1 VVPVDPPIFS
11 RAGAGRVGSNLR
23 PAARRAAYLAKL
35 LRQNLLVILTIM
47 DSGGPV
53 GDVSEV
59 AGALRVA
66 VGLVVRKLRQ
76 APFEGEL
83 TLAESSALS
92 RLERGGPAT
101 SSDLARLDRI
111 SPQSMGVTVA
121 ALLERGLIERSR
133 DPEDGRRIVLSIT
146 EAGRRMVHDKRGAR
160 TEQIASALRNGFSED
175 ELGQLKAAAV
185 LLERLAEKL

>member
-1 VVPVDPPIFS
+1 
-11 RAGAGRVGSNLR
+11 
-23 PAARRAAYLAKL
+23 
-35 LRQNLLVILTIM
+35 M
-47 DSGGPV
+47 DSDEQVP
-53 GDVSEV
+53 DISEV

-76 APFEGEL
+76 ALSEGEL

-101 SSDLARLDRI
+101 SSDLARVERI

-121 ALLERGLIERSR
+121 ALLERGMIERSR

-146 EAGRRMVHDKRGAR
+146 ETGRRIVHDKRGAR
-160 TEQIASALRNGFSED
+160 TEQIAAALRTGFSD
-175 ELGQLKAAAV
+175 AELGQLMAV
-185 LLERLAEKL
+185 VPLIERLAEKL